1 MNNKMSKKSKDK
13 KDFNKTYQRFQSKLQ
28 DYEIKIDIL
37 RQEKEENELKGV
49 TLTPRINTN
58 SRQIIKNTK
67 SFLERQASFENK
79 RKEKN
84 KKMIL
89 EKQKKEEE
97 ICAKTRNVNK
107 DINTFLT
114 HCTEWENKKKE
125 KLIQLKK
132 EKEKKEIKASSN
144 RKPRPSEA
152 DIQISLKRLYKDDVI
167 KRKQNQS
174 VLASIFT
181 PSFIPNINKRRTKID
196 KSKDKLNRTD
206 MSIDISYDLDLSME
220 QMKIQNNEHIQKAF
234 RNKLFKPKP
243 HNKDPLLNKTCNI
256 ILSKKDDNSSTA
268 ACSKKKIKMIK

>member
-1 MNNKMSKKSKDK
+1 MNNKMSKKSEDK

-49 TLTPRINTN
+49 TLTPRINSN

-67 SFLERQASFENK
+67 SFLERQASFVKK

-125 KLIQLKK
+125 KPIQLKK
-132 EKEKKEIKASSN
+132 EIKVSSN
-144 RKPRPSEA
+144 RKSRPSEA
-152 DIQISLKRLYKDDVI
+152 DIQISLQRLYKDDVI

-206 MSIDISYDLDLSME
+206 MSIDISNDLDLSME
-220 QMKIQNNEHIQKAF
+220 QMKIQNNEHIRKAL
-234 RNKLFKPKP
+234 RNKLFKPKA
-243 HNKDPLLNKTCNI
+243 HNKDPLLNKTYNI